1 MTVATPAHIVTAL
14 LLSSQLSI
22 KGGNATRFLKPQEM
36 FSSYPEVRWAAL
48 IKETGEVPFSVMRQ
62 GVESL
67 VPENDITGFM
77 EADRGRSIL
86 KTAQGLAEWAGKV
99 EGALIRYEK
108 VFLYVI
114 QLESEVMALSIDR
127 ATSFERIAQ
136 IAKSILSELELQ

>member
-1 MTVATPAHIVTAL
+1 VTVATPAHIVTAL

-22 KGGNATRFLKPQEM
+22 KGGNATRFLKPQEL

>member
-1 MTVATPAHIVTAL
+1 
-14 LLSSQLSI
+14 
-22 KGGNATRFLKPQEM
+22 M